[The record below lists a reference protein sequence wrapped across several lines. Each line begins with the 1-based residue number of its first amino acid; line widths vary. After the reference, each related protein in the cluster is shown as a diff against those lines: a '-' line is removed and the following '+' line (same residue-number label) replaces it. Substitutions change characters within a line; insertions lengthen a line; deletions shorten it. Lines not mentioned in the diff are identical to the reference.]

1 MGNLKAKFMEL
12 RFDKHMQI
20 EDVYVKCCHHAGGG
34 STETCLP
41 VLQDPIG
48 NVVAQLDD
56 MTKPLGFYA
65 PEDGWGIHVH
75 DSDPNSLS
83 AGGWLEITALVK
95 KYEISEEDYDKREGT
110 VRKWIQSKK
119 AQDPTWTIEKEIM
132 RRRDPNW
139 EPPAPKPENY
149 EHDEAALL
157 EINSRCEVSLGGST
171 SKDGCVK
178 GVRYFE
184 CPDGYGTFVRPSKVV

>member
-1 MGNLKAKFMEL
+1 MGS
-12 RFDKHMQI
+12 
-20 EDVYVKCCHHAGGG
+20 AGVTR
-34 STETCLP
+34 SNWECL
-41 VLQDPIG
+41 
-48 NVVAQLDD
+48 AQLDD

-83 AGGWLEITALVK
+83 AGGWLENTALVK

-119 AQDPTWTIEKEIM
+119 AQDPTWTIEKEMM

-139 EPPAPKPENY
+139 SPPLQSPRTTSTMRRRYWRSTQDVKC
-149 EHDEAALL
+149 LL
-157 EINSRCEVSLGGST
+157 EAVGVCVSLLVRWRGCNQDGGWVFIWMT
-171 SKDGCVK
+171 LLVAARARMDVQK
-178 GVRYFE
+178 E
-184 CPDGYGTFVRPSKVV
+184 CDILNVQMAMAPL